1 MCESPSPGM
10 KLKVSEL
17 IDSCNVRSDSC
28 FLILIS
34 ASDHGT
40 PPAPKRW
47 DGEFMETFLPRHY
60 QQSLFP
66 QAEGRQRAAA
76 RIRKFPT
83 FHVVKLYSTHLQNEK
98 PKPRKIV
105 SFRVNCI
112 SRAARLFSTSMCL
125 QIIFHSLTEREA
137 EAEKNSKFQ
146 SKLHI

>member
-1 MCESPSPGM
+1 MCSVNISGTPSSLCMCESPSPGM

-40 PPAPKRW
+40 SPAPKRW

-83 FHVVKLYSTHLQNEK
+83 FHVED
-98 PKPRKIV
+98 
-105 SFRVNCI
+105 F
-112 SRAARLFSTSMCL
+112 